1 MYVCIYTYML
11 YLYHT
16 GVTFLVF
23 RDGFFGNVF
32 PTTLSMK
39 QDFKYCQRQKSELK
53 SNYTHWKTARFLK
66 ICISLQNAFTTPCV
80 FLALFQVCQG
90 QQVSIHHFHSPQ
102 DLFFT
107 YIGLGTINK
116 CTFCVTFIGKHFNF
130 SCKPKLRNYSKQKE
144 KATLLHVLL
153 LG

>member
-1 MYVCIYTYML
+1 MLKLSDRGKWILKRRQRSTKTNFMYVCIYTYML

-66 ICISLQNAFTTPCV
+66 ICTSLQNAFTTPCV
-80 FLALFQVCQG
+80 FL
-90 QQVSIHHFHSPQ
+90 
-102 DLFFT
+102 
-107 YIGLGTINK
+107 GTIPGLPRL
-116 CTFCVTFIGKHFNF
+116 VGEHPSF
-130 SCKPKLRNYSKQKE
+130 SQSTRP
-144 KATLLHVLL
+144 LLYIYRIRHN
-153 LG
+153 